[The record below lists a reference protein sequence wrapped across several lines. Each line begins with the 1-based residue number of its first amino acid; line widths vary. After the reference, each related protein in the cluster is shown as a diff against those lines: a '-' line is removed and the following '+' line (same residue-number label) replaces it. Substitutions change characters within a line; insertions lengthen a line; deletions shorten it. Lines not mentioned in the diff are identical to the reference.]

1 MDLDDLSLH
10 DLMTLKEAMAIGRQ
24 GEARA
29 MLRERGVGQW
39 SQVSEDVRR
48 PIELDDD
55 GDLPTEE
62 ILADDAIELS
72 FALPRTG

>member
-1 MDLDDLSLH
+1 MDLDKLNIT
-10 DLMTLKEAMAIGRQ
+10 DLMTLKEAMALGRQ

-39 SQVSEDVRR
+39 SDVQR
-48 PIELDDD
+48 PLELGDD
-55 GDLPTEE
+55 GELPTEE
-62 ILADDAIELS
+62 LDAAEVMEMR